1 LELPPPKIPRNGTID
16 LPYVFV
22 GDEAFALRQDFLKPF
37 SQKNLNTERIIFN
50 YRLSR
55 ARRIVENVLGILA
68 SRFRI
73 FHTEINLRLD
83 SIETIVLA
91 CVLHNFLRR
100 RSKTDSLAQEKPS
113 ASEELEVGQNVF
125 IPLKN

>member
-1 LELPPPKIPRNGTID
+1 MTVWNYHQKKTRNGTID

-22 GDEAFALRQDFLKPF
+22 GDEAFVLRQDFLKPF
-37 SQKNLNTERIIFN
+37 SQKNLNTERRIFN

-55 ARRIVENVLGILA
+55 ARGIVENVFGILA

-83 SIETIVLA
+83 SIETTVLA

-100 RSKTDSLAQEKPS
+100 RSKTYCPS
-113 ASEELEVGQNVF
+113 VH
-125 IPLKN
+125 